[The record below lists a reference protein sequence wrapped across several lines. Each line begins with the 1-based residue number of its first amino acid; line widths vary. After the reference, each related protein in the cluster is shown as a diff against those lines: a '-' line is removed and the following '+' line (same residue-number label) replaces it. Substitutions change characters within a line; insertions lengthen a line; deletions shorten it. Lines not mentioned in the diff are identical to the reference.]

1 MEVYRLIPTLIAAV
15 PAAADAMPH
24 APQAAAVHDM
34 VLDRADRSVML
45 GGREVPLSDREYD
58 LLHALL
64 RNAGRVLS
72 RRQLEQHLYGSGRR
86 VQSNAVEVHVHHL
99 RRKLG
104 AGVVRTVRG
113 EGYLLRREPTQT
125 R

>member
-1 MEVYRLIPTLIAAV
+1 
-15 PAAADAMPH
+15 
-24 APQAAAVHDM
+24 M
-34 VLDRADRSVML
+34 VLDTRDRTVTL
-45 GGREVPLSDREYD
+45 RGREIALSGREFE

-72 RRQLEQHLYGSGRR
+72 RAQLERHLHVQGRHLH
-86 VQSNAVEVHVHHL
+86 SNAIEVHVHHL

-104 AGVVRTVRG
+104 AGVIETVRG
-113 EGYLLRREPTQT
+113 EGYVLRREPSQA

>member
-1 MEVYRLIPTLIAAV
+1 MLPSLIAAE

-24 APQAAAVHDM
+24 APQAAGVHDM

-58 LLHALL
+58 LLRALL

-72 RRQLEQHLYGSGRR
+72 RRQLEQHLYDSGRR

-104 AGVVRTVRG
+104 AGVIHTVRG
-113 EGYLLRREPTQT
+113 EGYVLRREPTRT

>member
-1 MEVYRLIPTLIAAV
+1 VLPSLIAAV
-15 PAAADAMPH
+15 PAANDAMPH
-24 APQAAAVHDM
+24 APQSAGVAHM
-34 VLDRADRSVML
+34 VLDRADRSVTL

-58 LLHALL
+58 LLQALL

-72 RRQLEQHLYGSGRR
+72 RRQLEQHLYGSGCR

-104 AGVVRTVRG
+104 AGVIHTVRG
-113 EGYLLRREPTQT
+113 EGYLLRGEPI
-125 R
+125 RVR